1 MNRVLVTGSGGFL
14 GRRVVAQLL
23 GRGWEVH
30 GVHLHST
37 PPPGVIS
44 HRVDLLD
51 PIQTKQLI
59 SQVRPMHLV
68 HLAWYAEH
76 GKFWDS
82 PLNVEWEKA
91 SEVLF
96 ESFVAGGG
104 RRAVFAGT
112 CAEYDW
118 SYSHLSE
125 EKTPSKPRTLY
136 GSCKNSLRVKVEDAG
151 KKAGVEV
158 AWGRIVFMYGVGEDQ
173 RRFVPSIMS
182 PLRNGERAV
191 VKFGSH
197 VRDFMHIEDV
207 AGAFVSILESELTGI
222 VNVASGEAKSLGE
235 IGRIIA
241 ELTHEESLLDVQ
253 DSPATQENPAVLA
266 ADVGKLRSIGFRP
279 KFNLREGLKTLIT

>member
-1 MNRVLVTGSGGFL
+1 M
-14 GRRVVAQLL
+14 AQLL
-23 GRGWEVH
+23 GEGWEVH
-30 GVHLHST
+30 GVRHST
-37 PPPGVIS
+37 PLPGENS

-51 PIQTKQLI
+51 PIQTKLLI
-59 SQVRPMHLV
+59 SEVRPAHLV
-68 HLAWYAEH
+68 HLAWYAAH

-91 SEVLF
+91 SESLF

-104 RRAVFAGT
+104 RHAVFAGT

-125 EKTPSKPRTLY
+125 EETPSKPRTLY
-136 GSCKNSLRVKVEDAG
+136 GVCKNSTRVNVEAAAKEG
-151 KKAGVEV
+151 NVSV
-158 AWGRIVFMYGVGEDQ
+158 AWGRIFFTYGLGEDP
-173 RRFVPSIMS
+173 RRFVPSIMN
-182 PLRNGERAV
+182 PLREGRRAV

-197 VRDFMHIEDV
+197 VRDFMHVEDV
-207 AGAFVSILESELTGI
+207 AGAFVGILESELTGV

-253 DSPATQENPAVLA
+253 DLPATQENPAILT
-266 ADVGKLRSIGFRP
+266 ADVGRLRSIGFRP
-279 KFNLREGLKTLIT
+279 KFNLRDGLETLIA

>member
-1 MNRVLVTGSGGFL
+1 
-14 GRRVVAQLL
+14 VAQLV

-30 GVHLHST
+30 GVHLHSA

-51 PIQTKQLI
+51 SIQTKQLI
-59 SQVRPMHLV
+59 FQVRPTHLV

-91 SEVLF
+91 SDALF

-125 EKTPSKPRTLY
+125 ENTPSKPGTLY
-136 GSCKNSLRVKVEDAG
+136 GVCKNSTRVNVEAAAKEG
-151 KKAGVEV
+151 NVSV
-158 AWGRIVFMYGVGEDQ
+158 AWGRIFFMYGVEEDQ

-197 VRDFMHIEDV
+197 VRDFMHVDDV
-207 AGAFVSILESELTGI
+207 AGAFVGILESELTGI
-222 VNVASGEAKSLGE
+222 VNVASGETKSLGE

-241 ELTHEESLLDVQ
+241 ELTHGESLLDVQ
-253 DSPATQENPAVLA
+253 DAPATEENPAVLTA
-266 ADVGKLRSIGFRP
+266 EVGKLRGIGFSPRYS
-279 KFNLREGLKTLIT
+279 LREGLSTLLGG